1 MDALE
6 ALRLTW
12 AGTPPAATILL
23 DDMPTDLAWQE
34 RPGAVPR
41 VQLWLWPIIVPG
53 EEPVFLG
60 SVVEIDEVTFRLH
73 GPVPSLA
80 YDLRLRTDDT
90 RDRVAASLASALSEG
105 AISLIG
111 PDEPLEVPDEFTTD
125 GNTAEVRPQ
134 GSEGLVAMCEGVRG

>member
-23 DDMPTDLAWQE
+23 ADMPTDLAWQE

-41 VQLWLWPIIVPG
+41 VQLWLWPVIVPG
-53 EEPVFLG
+53 DEPVFLG
-60 SVVEIDEVTFRLH
+60 SVVEIDEVTFRLN

-90 RDRVAASLASALSEG
+90 RDRIAATLATAANASTT
-105 AISLIG
+105 LIG
-111 PDEPLEVPDEFTTD
+111 PDEPFEVADEFTTD
-125 GNTAEVRPQ
+125 GKAAEVRAEGAQ
-134 GSEGLVAMCEGVRG
+134 GLVAMCRSQPD